1 MLSKDLDRNLE
12 EGAILLSWIK
22 PGSVYTLG
30 PEAFLSTQLRPI
42 NPYLQ
47 VPPGHVFGT
56 KPYLGQEGGTKL

>member
-12 EGAILLSWIK
+12 EGAILLSWSK
-22 PGSVYTLG
+22 PGSAYNLG
-30 PEAFLSTQLRPI
+30 PEAQLRPI

-47 VPPGHVFGT
+47 VHPGNVFRT